1 MAAWET
7 LQDDMQNVT
16 KESNCITYILNDF
29 TEGDGEKVLT
39 SVTLEMNEICKTKC
53 K

>member
-1 MAAWET
+1 MEAWET

-16 KESNCITYILNDF
+16 KESNCITYVLNNF

-39 SVTLEMNEICKTKC
+39 SVTLEMSEICKTTGK
-53 K
+53 